1 MFYPCQESKGE
12 GSCHCPEHIPS
23 YSLLPSPRL
32 RVTMLVP
39 VVKSPDTLI
48 RALYTVNY
56 DQQQYKINHVIS
68 SFSFIVKSIISLMLL
83 KFYRIQLLA
92 LRLLTTKH
100 EALGSMKIL
109 KCLPRSHLASKREN
123 FLYHSKLLHSN
134 CSLSPGKF

>member
-1 MFYPCQESKGE
+1 MPGAHTFLFTPPQS
-12 GSCHCPEHIPS
+12 SAPS
-23 YSLLPSPRL
+23 NNAGPSRKKPRH
-32 RVTMLVP
+32 
-39 VVKSPDTLI
+39 SNSLI

-56 DQQQYKINHVIS
+56 DQQQYKINYVIS
-68 SFSFIVKSIISLMLL
+68 SFSFIVKGIISSMLL